1 MRGFGSKRSSGVI
14 ARRALR
20 GGLDRPLTGGLRRND
35 KPPPNFLGFGG
46 FGSASAAC
54 AGTCGTSRFVVFPI
68 QHNQSDAWDTI
79 WFRYISAGSKAT
91 KPAADSG
98 PCSQYDEDAKTTEDK
113 TAQAIM

>member
-1 MRGFGSKRSSGVI
+1 VI
-14 ARRALR
+14 ARRARR
-20 GGLDRPLTGGLRRND
+20 GLNRPLPGGLRRND
-35 KPPPNFLGFGG
+35 KPPPNFLGFCG
-46 FGSASAAC
+46 FGSASAAR

-98 PCSQYDEDAKTTEDK
+98 PRSQYDEDAKTTEDK